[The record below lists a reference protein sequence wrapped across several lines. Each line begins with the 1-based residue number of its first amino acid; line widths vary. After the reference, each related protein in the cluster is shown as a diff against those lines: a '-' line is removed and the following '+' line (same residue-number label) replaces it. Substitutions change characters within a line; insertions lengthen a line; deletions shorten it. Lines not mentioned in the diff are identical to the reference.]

1 MTLSSLLETL
11 ADNVMLNIQ
20 IKDSEKVLIEF
31 DAPGYES
38 LSNELLSKT
47 VSKVTI
53 DSTLSVSTQMII
65 IVEDN

>member
-1 MTLSSLLETL
+1 MTLSNLLESL

-20 IKDSEKVLIEF
+20 IKDSQKVLIEF

-38 LSNELLSKT
+38 LSSELLSKT

-53 DSTLSVSTQMII
+53 DSTLSVSTQMTIV
-65 IVEDN
+65 VEDN

>member
-65 IVEDN
+65 IVVDN

>member
-1 MTLSSLLETL
+1 MTLRSLLESL
-11 ADNVMLNIQ
+11 ADNEMLNIQ

>member
-1 MTLSSLLETL
+1 MTLRSLLESL
-11 ADNVMLNIQ
+11 ADNEMLNIQ
-20 IKDSEKVLIEF
+20 IKDSENVLIEF
-31 DAPGYES
+31 DAPGFES
-38 LSNELLSKT
+38 LSNELLSRT

>member
-1 MTLSSLLETL
+1 MTLRSLLESL

-20 IKDSEKVLIEF
+20 IKDSENVLIEF
-31 DAPGYES
+31 DAPGFES
-38 LSNELLSKT
+38 LSNELLSRT

>member
-65 IVEDN
+65 VVEDN

>member
-1 MTLSSLLETL
+1 MTLRSLLESL
-11 ADNVMLNIQ
+11 ADNEMLNIQ

-65 IVEDN
+65 VVEDN